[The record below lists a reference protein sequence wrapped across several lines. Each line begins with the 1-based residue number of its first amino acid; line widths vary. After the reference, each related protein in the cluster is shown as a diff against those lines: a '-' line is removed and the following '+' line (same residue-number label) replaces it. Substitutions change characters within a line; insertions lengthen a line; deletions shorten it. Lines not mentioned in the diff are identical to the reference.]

1 MIVKICFG
9 YPDYGKYMVCSAK
22 VGRNIKQ
29 LQLDFDKWLRN
40 RVDNLPHLELVY
52 VDEEGNKF
60 YGEKKPNYFID
71 EHDDGEGGTVRGVSY
86 GADTFVYYLNYVRF
100 NKGKRVAKLIDVPNK
115 PHKKTIVF

>member
-40 RVDNLPHLELVY
+40 RVENLPHLELVLSQNSNTQ
-52 VDEEGNKF
+52 VVNNF
-60 YGEKKPNYFID
+60 
-71 EHDDGEGGTVRGVSY
+71 
-86 GADTFVYYLNYVRF
+86 
-100 NKGKRVAKLIDVPNK
+100 LIL
-115 PHKKTIVF
+115 ILFR